1 MFQFSDAIQ
10 VISGTALRG
19 YKDTAWMFYLSFI
32 SYWIVGMTI
41 GCILGLTDW
50 IVPKMAG
57 AGFWIGFICGLS
69 TAAILLGLRLKYVQS
84 QPILVNKESH

>member
-1 MFQFSDAIQ
+1 
-10 VISGTALRG
+10 
-19 YKDTAWMFYLSFI
+19 
-32 SYWIVGMTI
+32 IVGMTI

-69 TAAILLGLRLKYVQS
+69 TAAVLLSLRLKHVQA
-84 QPILVNKESH
+84 QTQLPPTVSH